1 LIFYYPIVL
10 EYSRQIVTLQFSYL
24 LLNKFVMFLIFQ
36 EIIDEAFKKQVRIS
50 DLFKVKVN
58 FKALLYTCA
67 LVSFQQFT
75 GINVVLLYMQSI
87 FIAAGGSIST
97 DIAPI
102 IIGVVQVLAS
112 AVTPVVVDK
121 SGRRMLLL
129 FSGIGEVVSLVSNCF
144 YF

>member
-1 LIFYYPIVL
+1 M
-10 EYSRQIVTLQFSYL
+10 FS
-24 LLNKFVMFLIFQ
+24 IFQ
-36 EIIDEAFKKQVRIS
+36 EILDEAFKKQVRIS

-97 DIAPI
+97 DVAPI